1 MNPLPM
7 ANTTARASHHLA
19 YGDAADL
26 LGSSDISVRTGRGLV
41 PQRGGLQGPAG
52 HVSIPSALSLSEV
65 QGANRSSG
73 QHSARELA
81 TSGRQVSA
89 LQSSDT
95 RQIPSS
101 GVPQRSAVGS
111 SDLVDW
117 PNVGAPRL
125 SLVPRSD
132 AGPDTYGSGSPSI
145 TKQDRLPRD
154 ARGDLLA
161 ADSDDCA
168 RGVQPIRLGTSG
180 WNAGLRSDVDSSSPG
195 AGRIWHGRREASNAV
210 GDLRGIPTPVS
221 AGWVVQG
228 ADSDRPINLS
238 LIPLRGPLG
247 PAAHGTEETQGEGSR
262 GVRASDDRSRLDSGV
277 LGLANDGAVPRSVR
291 PVDFIGEE
299 ALACYAS
306 ELQTRNSRK
315 PGAGPFERRQK

>member
-26 LGSSDISVRTGRGLV
+26 LGSSDISVRTGRGVV
-41 PQRGGLQGPAG
+41 PQRGGLQGPAR
-52 HVSIPSALSLSEV
+52 HVSVPSALSLSEV

-95 RQIPSS
+95 HQVPSS
-101 GVPQRSAVGS
+101 GAIQRSAVGS

-117 PNVGAPRL
+117 SHVGAPRL

-132 AGPDTYGSGSPSI
+132 AGLDTYGPGSPSVA
-145 TKQDRLPRD
+145 KQDRLPRD

-168 RGVQPIRLGTSG
+168 GGVQSIRLGTSG
-180 WNAGLRSDVDSSSPG
+180 WNAGLRSD
-195 AGRIWHGRREASNAV
+195 AGLGSARSGRFWNGRREASDAV
-210 GDLRGIPTPVS
+210 GDLRGIPTPLS
-221 AGWVVQG
+221 TGGLVQS
-228 ADSDRPINLS
+228 ADSDGSINLS
-238 LIPLRGPLG
+238 LLPLRGPVG
-247 PAAHGTEETQGEGSR
+247 PAAHGTEETQGQGSR
-262 GVRASDDRSRLDSGV
+262 GVRASDDRSLMDSGI
-277 LGLANDGAVPRSVR
+277 LGLATDGAVPRSVR
-291 PVDFIGEE
+291 PVDFIEEE

-306 ELQTRNSRK
+306 ELQTRNSRQ